1 MSAPLSNLQK
11 RDLSKL
17 ASRAFARE
25 CAIARGRGETPDS
38 TTKATD
44 AFRHGQV
51 ALATGKNGLRCCSQ
65 DDYKIVEAHFL
76 NLLGE
81 TGRAMNAL
89 AQHQS
94 NTRRVAEYKLTQAC
108 REAGVNIGYAAAIC
122 QRVFK
127 CCLDDASAEVIWKV
141 MFTVK
146 NRARKVSF
154 ANSQPGGSR

>member
-1 MSAPLSNLQK
+1 MATMPNTMPDTSAKAANEY
-11 RDLSKL
+11 R
-17 ASRAFARE
+17 RA
-25 CAIARGRGETPDS
+25 
-38 TTKATD
+38 
-44 AFRHGQV
+44 QV

-89 AQHQS
+89 VQHQS
-94 NTRRVAEYKLTQAC
+94 NPRRVAEYKLTQAC
-108 REAGVNIGYAAAIC
+108 KDAGVNIAYAAAIC

-146 NRARKVSF
+146 NRARKVVF
-154 ANSQPGGSR
+154 ADGHHQKQEVA